1 MTLLFTISALL
12 ENLDDNQ
19 LKLVYFY
26 ILGLSNNE
34 YDSAASD

>member
-1 MTLLFTISALL
+1 MTLLTTISVLL

-26 ILGLSNNE
+26 ILGLSNIE
-34 YDSAASD
+34 SDSAPSD